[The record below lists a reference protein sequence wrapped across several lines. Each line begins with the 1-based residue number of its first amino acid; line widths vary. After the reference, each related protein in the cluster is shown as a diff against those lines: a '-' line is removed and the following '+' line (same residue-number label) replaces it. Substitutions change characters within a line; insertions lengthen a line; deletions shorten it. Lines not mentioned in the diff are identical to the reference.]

1 MWSFLKCHTLDVW
14 DWICG
19 NTYPRQEKLDLL
31 AATKIDTAANS
42 TVDKQANVTAN
53 AKANIIANTK
63 VKLTDPIAAMESDWN
78 DYLKKS
84 SDNVEVE
91 LRGLASDAIDPRSP
105 RPERRIVKL
114 IRQPSFLCWTETH
127 PQGSMCATSYVRG
140 HQEF

>member
-1 MWSFLKCHTLDVW
+1 ML
-14 DWICG
+14 
-19 NTYPRQEKLDLL
+19 R
-31 AATKIDTAANS
+31 ATKVDTAANS

-78 DYLKKS
+78 DYLKKCP
-84 SDNVEVE
+84 DKVEVE
-91 LRGLASDAIDPRSP
+91 LKGLASDAIDPRSP